1 MGSRKRLTFIKDFIN
16 NESVCH
22 FMVVQLFKLSTKV
35 IPYYMS
41 KDGKFGIEYKTI
53 GTQSHNIMYITARHK
68 MLQAFSVA
76 EIMCN
81 SQAELRAVYDEW
93 VRVSTADPATLKPIP
108 IEMGK
113 DNSNVIQST
122 ACAVYNPS
130 KFLHANNNNR
140 STTYLSVDV
149 MKQNMGIEQS
159 QDPLFDSDEDLL
171 YIAENDVIPNSK
183 PTAQQVRA
191 KRRRTVVDPDPL
203 NEEPGV
209 YEESQDDQVA
219 RYFNSPQGKMD
230 LAKYGKVQAIM
241 H

>member
-1 MGSRKRLTFIKDFIN
+1 
-16 NESVCH
+16 
-22 FMVVQLFKLSTKV
+22 
-35 IPYYMS
+35 MS
-41 KDGKFGIEYKTI
+41 EDGKFSIEYKTF
-53 GTQSHNIMYITARHK
+53 GTQSHNIMYKTARRK
-68 MLQAFSVA
+68 MSLALSVA

-81 SQAELRAVYDEW
+81 SQGELRAIYDEW

-108 IEMGK
+108 IEMDKG
-113 DNSNVIQST
+113 NSQVIEST

-130 KFLHANNNNR
+130 KFLQANNNNR
-140 STTYLSVDV
+140 CTTYLPFDV
-149 MKQNMGIEQS
+149 MKQNGGIEQS
-159 QDPLFDSDEDLL
+159 QEALFDDDIL
-171 YIAENDVIPNSK
+171 YIAENVMPTNK
-183 PTAQQVRA
+183 PKAQLVRA

-230 LAKYGKVQAIM
+230 LAKYGKVQARNKAKTMAAIM